1 MDQLAHRLEV
11 DGDGIGHGDVDRE
24 VGLRPA
30 AVRENYIQTSCQG
43 REAGL
48 AAAVGELDVEAVIG
62 CVSCYHLAAP
72 SWIPMTTSP
81 SPLESDPAVPA
92 PAAPPPRPRPLPA
105 VREGHPTD
113 PAWRGDARQ
122 PSCHSRLEVPPDLEA
137 RDEEKAAEVCAAL
150 TRDLLG
156 DFAPALLLLPANE
169 RRRVQALLAYAVALF
184 DFARRG
190 AGPGD
195 RLVQI
200 DRFSGTLLAALAG
213 EPTGQEIFVRMAQE
227 NARRRWPPDALAEL
241 ADCARRRALRRQPVT
256 AGEVETEVAQAVGA
270 LGRALLESH
279 WNAEVESLG
288 AALLRLQLL
297 RRLGMEVAAH
307 RCPLPADEVP
317 AHPGRGPA
325 VAELER
331 AVRRECEHLRPRLL
345 RAPRG
350 LVDLPDGYRR
360 AGLFAS
366 LAAVHFL
373 SDLEDGEA
381 SLLAEPPRLPTGKRV
396 ALLLRAR
403 WGRSG

>member
-1 MDQLAHRLEV
+1 M
-11 DGDGIGHGDVDRE
+11 
-24 VGLRPA
+24 
-30 AVRENYIQTSCQG
+30 
-43 REAGL
+43 
-48 AAAVGELDVEAVIG
+48 
-62 CVSCYHLAAP
+62 
-72 SWIPMTTSP
+72 
-81 SPLESDPAVPA
+81 ESDPAIPSP
-92 PAAPPPRPRPLPA
+92 PAAPERQSEAGPAASPPRPARHPPI

-113 PAWRGDARQ
+113 PSWRGDARV
-122 PSCHSRLEVPPDLEA
+122 PSLHSRLEIAPAVERPE
-137 RDEEKAAEVCAAL
+137 EEKAAELCAVL

-200 DRFSGTLLAALAG
+200 DRFTGALLAALSG
-213 EPTGQEIFVRMAQE
+213 EPAQQEIFVRMAQE
-227 NARRRWPPDALAEL
+227 NARRRWPPEALADL
-241 ADCARRRALRRQPVT
+241 ADCARQRALRRQPAT
-256 AGEVETEVAQAVGA
+256 AGEVEAEVAGAVGA

-307 RCPLPADEVP
+307 RCPLPADEIAAPPDRAP
-317 AHPGRGPA
+317 ATTDL
-325 VAELER
+325 EL
-331 AVRRECEHLRPRLL
+331 AVRRECERLRPRLL

-381 SLLAEPPRLPTGKRV
+381 SPLAEPPRLPTAKRV

-403 WGRSG
+403 WGQPG

>member
-1 MDQLAHRLEV
+1 LENQLSILPPPVVPPSPDEGGRAANPVRPAHRF
-11 DGDGIGHGDVDRE
+11 
-24 VGLRPA
+24 
-30 AVRENYIQTSCQG
+30 
-43 REAGL
+43 
-48 AAAVGELDVEAVIG
+48 
-62 CVSCYHLAAP
+62 
-72 SWIPMTTSP
+72 
-81 SPLESDPAVPA
+81 
-92 PAAPPPRPRPLPA
+92 PA

-113 PAWRGDARQ
+113 PAWRADIHV
-122 PSCHSRLEVPPDLEA
+122 PSAHGRLEVPPATEE
-137 RDEEKAAEVCAAL
+137 RNEEKAADLCATL

-169 RRRVQALLAYAVALF
+169 RRRVQAILAYTAALF

-190 AGPGD
+190 GGAGD

-200 DRFSGTLLAALAG
+200 DRFTGTLLAAFAGG
-213 EPTGQEIFVRMAQE
+213 EPAGQEIALRMAQE
-227 NARRRWPPDALAEL
+227 NARRRWPPEALADL
-241 ADCARRRALRRQPVT
+241 ADCARRRALRRQPAT
-256 AGEVETEVAQAVGA
+256 AEEVEAEVAEAVGA

-297 RRLGMEVAAH
+297 RRLGTEIAAH
-307 RCPLPADEVP
+307 RCPLPAEEIAPHPDRPP
-317 AHPGRGPA
+317 AT
-325 VAELER
+325 AELEL
-331 AVRRECEHLRPRLL
+331 AVRRECSRLRPRLL

-350 LVDLPDGYRR
+350 LVELPDGYRR

-381 SLLAEPPRLPTGKRV
+381 SPLAEPPRLPTAKRV

-403 WGRSG
+403 WGQPG